1 MIITCILCFN
11 RICIKILNL
20 LFSLKNEG
28 KTIVGVSAPAKG
40 MTLLNYCGIDKDML
54 DVITEKSELK
64 IGRFSPGKHIPIVP
78 DSYLLDK
85 QPDYVLLLAWNFAD
99 EIMNNLN
106 EYKQRGGKFI
116 IPIPVPRIV

>member
-1 MIITCILCFN
+1 
-11 RICIKILNL
+11 
-20 LFSLKNEG
+20 
-28 KTIVGVSAPAKG
+28 

-78 DSYLLDK
+78 DSYLLDN
-85 QPDYVLLLAWNFAD
+85 QPDYVLLLAWNFAE
-99 EIMNNLN
+99 EIINNLN